1 MPEEGIRSQVR
12 SIAVLIVVLSAVLAI
27 VPAKAAAAKPKL
39 SVADVTVSES
49 GATAAVEF
57 SLSKKSK
64 HKVKARFT
72 TADGSAVAGADYEAV
87 TGSIRIRPR
96 RKRASAEIPLI
107 SDVTDENL
115 EAFEVEI
122 TDVNRARVGD
132 GLADVAISDDD
143 SPPRLSIPSTSIS
156 EGDSPTQA
164 ESLEVILSPPSAKPV
179 EVDYAMHAGTAG
191 AGTDFTPASGRLV
204 IPPGDATAAIPVTIA
219 GNTRDENDESFTVQ
233 LAGPVN
239 ATLGGGSASITIV
252 DDDPV
257 PVISITTTSVAEGTS
272 GTYARVITA
281 ALSEASDK
289 QTGISWATA
298 SDTATSAVDFE
309 AGSGQLSFA
318 PGETEQTFEV
328 TTIGDY
334 ADEPDEQF
342 AVNLTGPLNVSVP
355 VAPQA
360 VSIIDDDDA
369 CVTADAAT
377 SAVNLGS
384 LAGDL
389 GSPQL
394 QQSGTI
400 SPCGDSDWYRFT
412 LTEQSDSQKDLQ
424 GVITLSS
431 VANDSP
437 AFGNV
442 NLCARIAIGGTPVCS
457 NQSAGTTEVID
468 LCIDDPFAGS
478 DDSTEFYVEVRGS
491 GNAVNSYDMAITG
504 NTAIGGGQLLSDGC

>member
-1 MPEEGIRSQVR
+1 MPEEGIRSHGR
-12 SIAVLIVVLSAVLAI
+12 SIAVLIIVLFALLATA
-27 VPAKAAAAKPKL
+27 PAEAAAAKTKL

-57 SLSKKSK
+57 SLSKKSER
-64 HKVKARFT
+64 KVKAGFT

-87 TGSIRIRPR
+87 AGSIRIRPR

-122 TDVNRARVGD
+122 TDVSRAKVGD
-132 GLADVAISDDD
+132 GLADVAITDDD
-143 SPPRLSIPSTSIS
+143 PPPRLSIPSTSIS

-179 EVDYAMHAGTAG
+179 EVDYALAAGTAG
-191 AGTDFTPASGRLV
+191 GGTDFTPASGRLV
-204 IPPGDATAAIPVTIA
+204 IPPGDATATIPATIA

-233 LAGPVN
+233 LARPVN
-239 ATLGGGSASITIV
+239 ATIEDGSASITIV
-252 DDDPV
+252 DDDPA
-257 PVISITTTSVAEGTS
+257 PVVSITTSSVAEGTS
-272 GTYARVITA
+272 GTYAREITA

-289 QTGISWATA
+289 QIGISWATA

-309 AGSGQLSFA
+309 AATGQLSFA

-328 TTIGDY
+328 TTVGDY

-342 AVNLTGPLNVSVP
+342 AINLTSPLNVSVP
-355 VAPQA
+355 LAPQA
-360 VSIIDDDDA
+360 VSIIDDDAA
-369 CVTADAAT
+369 CVTADPAT
-377 SAVNLGS
+377 SAVNLNS

-424 GVITLSS
+424 GVITLFSD
-431 VANDSP
+431 ANDSP
-437 AFGNV
+437 ANGNI
-442 NLCARIAIGGTPVCS
+442 NLCARITIGGTSVCS
-457 NQSAGTTEVID
+457 NQSAGTTEVIN
-468 LCIDDPFAGS
+468 LCIDDPFGGS
-478 DDSTEFYVEVRGS
+478 DNSTEFYVEVRGS
-491 GNAVNSYDMAITG
+491 GNAVNNYDLAIAG
-504 NTAIGGGQLLSDGC
+504 NTQTGGGQSLSDGC